1 MLDDFDLDIPE
12 EDDLDDFLA
21 DDGDD
26 EEGGGGGDN
35 RRFMIIAGAIGG
47 FIILSLIC
55 LWIFN
60 LVSDSGE
67 EADAVDT
74 IGTANAIS
82 TLTEEAFEAAL
93 GTATN
98 TPTSD
103 LPSATEAPT
112 ETETPE
118 PSSTSPSIASPT
130 NTAEGGPTADP
141 RTATVQALFTQA
153 ALAQTQV
160 ALQILTITPTST
172 AAALPDAGFFD
183 DYNAQSLFILTGV
196 LLLVIIFAQRLR
208 AANSER

>member
-26 EEGGGGGDN
+26 EEGGGGGGN

-47 FIILSLIC
+47 FIILSLLC

-60 LVSDSGE
+60 LVSDAGE

-74 IGTANAIS
+74 VGTANAQQ
-82 TLTEEAFEAAL
+82 TMTEEAFEAAL

-118 PSSTSPSIASPT
+118 PSATSPSIASPT

-141 RTATVQALFTQA
+141 RTATVQALLTQA

-160 ALQILTITPTST
+160 AVQILTFTPTST
-172 AAALPDAGFFD
+172 PAALPDAGFFD

-196 LLLVIIFAQRLR
+196 LLLVIIFAQRMR
-208 AANSER
+208 AANAER